1 MIAATDPV
9 FLRAAEAIAALGG
22 DLDRRGWCP
31 ATSGNFSVRLD
42 ETCCAITASGRDK
55 GRLTLGDVLLVDLAG
70 QVQGAGQASA
80 ETLLHTALYRWSA
93 GIGAVL
99 HTHSPASTVLGLLR
113 AGQADLF
120 LEGYELLKAF
130 AGVATHEVR
139 LGFPI
144 VENNQDIAALAAEV
158 QARLDGSASLYFGY
172 LIRGHGAYVWGRDLA
187 EARRHLDALEFLLEC
202 ELRRTR
208 ASGGL

>member
-1 MIAATDPV
+1 MIATTDPV

-55 GRLTLGDVLLVDLAG
+55 GRLSVADILLVDLAG
-70 QVQGAGQASA
+70 EVQGAGQASA
-80 ETLLHTALYRWSA
+80 ETLLHTSLYRRSG

-99 HTHSPASTVLGLLR
+99 HTHSSASTVLGLLW
-113 AGQADLF
+113 AGQAGLF

-144 VENNQDIAALAAEV
+144 VENAQEMVALAAEV
-158 QARLDGSASLYFGY
+158 EARLDGAASPCFGY
-172 LIRGHGAYVWGRDLA
+172 LIRGHGTYVWGRDLA
-187 EARRHLDALEFLLEC
+187 EARRHLDALEFLFEC
-202 ELRRTR
+202 ELRRIQAR
-208 ASGGL
+208 G